1 MERKMAPGKHQRG
14 GKHSITLAEV
24 AKLSGVSEIT
34 VSRVLRNKGAIA
46 DETRKKVLLAVDQI
60 GYVPNRVA
68 GTLASATSNLIGVI
82 IPSLSNIVFPEVL
95 RGIHAAL
102 SASGIQAVV
111 GVTEYDLTTEERL
124 VRSLLAWK
132 PHAMLVAGLD
142 HTEATYRMLLGA
154 GVRVAELM
162 DIDSTPIDIAVGM
175 SHRNAGFDAG
185 VHLLGCGYRR
195 FGYVGHDWQRD
206 RRARLRFD
214 GLVAAL
220 REAGLSFVDVELHD
234 GPSSTMAGRETLA
247 TLLARA
253 PSIDVAVFSNDDMA
267 VGGVFHCLAKS
278 IAIKERLAIF
288 GFNGLS
294 IAAALPLPLSTIRS
308 HRFEIGKT
316 AARMVLE
323 SSGSRGEPT
332 IVDIGYE
339 IVAGATA

>member
-1 MERKMAPGKHQRG
+1 MMASAKQRRG
-14 GKHSITLAEV
+14 EKRSITLAEV

-46 DETRKKVLLAVDQI
+46 DDTRKKVLLAVDQI

-68 GTLASATSNLIGVI
+68 GTLASAASNLIGVV

-95 RGIHAAL
+95 QGVHAAL
-102 SASGIQAVV
+102 DASGIQAVV
-111 GVTEYDLTTEERL
+111 GVTEYDLGTEERL

-132 PHAMLVAGLD
+132 PHAMLVVGLD
-142 HTEATYRMLLGA
+142 HTEATQRMLRGA
-154 GVRVAELM
+154 GIRVAEMM

-185 VHLLGCGYRR
+185 VHLIERGYRR
-195 FGYVGHDWQRD
+195 FGYVGHDWLRD

-220 REAGLSFVDVELHD
+220 REGGLSFVDIELHD
-234 GPSSTMAGRETLA
+234 GPSSTMAGRQALA

-267 VGGVFHCLAKS
+267 VGGVFHCLAEGV
-278 IAIKERLAIF
+278 AIKERLAIF

-294 IAAALPLPLSTIRS
+294 IGAALPLPLSTIRS
-308 HRFEIGKT
+308 HRFEIGK
-316 AARMVLE
+316 AAVRMILDDKA
-323 SSGSRGEPT
+323 SRGEPT

-339 IVAGATA
+339 IVFGATA